1 MIVALVPLL
10 DGFEEIEAVAV
21 IDLLRRAQIEVIVAG
36 VEKLLV
42 TGSHQIAVPCD
53 RLLADVAGREFDLV
67 VLPGGPGTPQLGANA
82 VVRALVRRHAEREK
96 WVCAICAAPS
106 ILADLGLLEG
116 RRAACHPTVE
126 AKMAGARVME
136 KAVIVD
142 GRFITSRGAGTAV
155 LFALEIIR
163 CVVGEEKAR
172 RIATQICLPG
182 GLDE

>member
-21 IDLLRRAQIEVIVAG
+21 IDLLRRAEIEVIVAG

-42 TGSHQIAVPCD
+42 TGSHKIAIPCD
-53 RLLADVAGREFDLV
+53 RLLADVAGREFDIV
-67 VLPGGPGTPQLGANA
+67 ILPGGPVTPQLGASS
-82 VVRALVRRHAEREK
+82 VVRALVCRHAEREK

-106 ILADLGLLEG
+106 ILADLELLDG
-116 RRAACHPTVE
+116 RRAACHPTVD
-126 AKMAGARVME
+126 AKMKGARIEQKPV
-136 KAVIVD
+136 VVD

-163 CVVGEEKAR
+163 CAAGEEKAR
-172 RIATQICLPG
+172 RIATQICLPC
-182 GLDE
+182 GLDD